1 MVISLTKLEATT
13 KPQPLPPIG
22 SNNGVTTPAPE
33 PGTEAVAPLPMP
45 PPFQDTVPAV
55 VSRRRPSMLRG
66 QAINTGR
73 KKKRKTLG
81 QLQLQQQLEDEATFG
96 SFLAELYEG
105 SEIGF
110 DELPPALVTLQLKP
124 MLPEPKNDG
133 PTDDDELLSDAAIA
147 TATRNSFQFTASKSL
162 RAGDEFDFNV
172 DTESIGFLTE
182 FISRGFERLRA
193 LVGFEHTKQVE
204 AEATRR
210 KDLQAAIEWI
220 NEALLSRV
228 QRRCGVI
235 EQKRCAARFFNEQAL
250 ERLREE
256 LLLLEFDAD
265 EEEDE
270 LRECEK
276 MIQKLQS
283 AHVIYEAQAD
293 ARRCEDHERR
303 CRMEDNFIEKVDRRV
318 KDFLAAESDRCH
330 YDVPALLPPGLLG
343 MTVTLLS
350 ASNVPQLTMASVP
363 AFTAALAALESPT
376 TSDDASQTLAVDT
389 IVGPATMNDSHVA
402 ASPPVAASQMAKAAA
417 TAQSD
422 ARAGTSA
429 YMLRSDT
436 LSPSE
441 QVWHQVTHQVKRVV
455 EHLKMQQLLL
465 ANRMLDHADERLAL
479 ATEDAHVKQL
489 HDELEPMRKRMEFH
503 HVINEQIAR
512 RDRAMASWLAADE
525 VGDKQA
531 LWLKIYDREICKQ
544 FQLMRNL
551 NDRLVEFGVAFELTP
566 PTEDI
571 KYIEEIS
578 SASPCRTA
586 ERAEYEGVTPRS
598 SFFTPVPA
606 VVDRAG
612 HPSDVPTP
620 SHTQREGHPS
630 DVPTPSHTQHT
641 HPSDVPTPSHTQH
654 IYTTRTAHDVT
665 LIEGNEGGQSGD
677 APKTFQQQE
686 MIKAQVRAPS
696 QLGN

>member
-1 MVISLTKLEATT
+1 
-13 KPQPLPPIG
+13 
-22 SNNGVTTPAPE
+22 
-33 PGTEAVAPLPMP
+33 
-45 PPFQDTVPAV
+45 
-55 VSRRRPSMLRG
+55 
-66 QAINTGR
+66 
-73 KKKRKTLG
+73 
-81 QLQLQQQLEDEATFG
+81 
-96 SFLAELYEG
+96 
-105 SEIGF
+105 
-110 DELPPALVTLQLKP
+110 
-124 MLPEPKNDG
+124 
-133 PTDDDELLSDAAIA
+133 
-147 TATRNSFQFTASKSL
+147 
-162 RAGDEFDFNV
+162 
-172 DTESIGFLTE
+172 
-182 FISRGFERLRA
+182 
-193 LVGFEHTKQVE
+193 
-204 AEATRR
+204 
-210 KDLQAAIEWI
+210 
-220 NEALLSRV
+220 
-228 QRRCGVI
+228 
-235 EQKRCAARFFNEQAL
+235 
-250 ERLREE
+250 
-256 LLLLEFDAD
+256 
-265 EEEDE
+265 
-270 LRECEK
+270 
-276 MIQKLQS
+276 
-283 AHVIYEAQAD
+283 
-293 ARRCEDHERR
+293 
-303 CRMEDNFIEKVDRRV
+303 
-318 KDFLAAESDRCH
+318 
-330 YDVPALLPPGLLG
+330 
-343 MTVTLLS
+343 
-350 ASNVPQLTMASVP
+350 
-363 AFTAALAALESPT
+363 
-376 TSDDASQTLAVDT
+376 
-389 IVGPATMNDSHVA
+389 
-402 ASPPVAASQMAKAAA
+402 
-417 TAQSD
+417 
-422 ARAGTSA
+422 
-429 YMLRSDT
+429 MLRSDT

-578 SASPCRTA
+578 AASLCRTAERAGLREFGVAFELTPSTEDIKYIEEISSASPCRTA